1 MSLQMLERLA
11 LNEFSGK
18 AWAPYLSSRKQV
30 QALVGPPESNPS
42 SEMVGVCLLGVT
54 LSNA

>member
-30 QALVGPPESNPS
+30 QALVGPPEKQSLIRN
-42 SEMVGVCLLGVT
+42 GGG
-54 LSNA
+54 LSFGCYFK